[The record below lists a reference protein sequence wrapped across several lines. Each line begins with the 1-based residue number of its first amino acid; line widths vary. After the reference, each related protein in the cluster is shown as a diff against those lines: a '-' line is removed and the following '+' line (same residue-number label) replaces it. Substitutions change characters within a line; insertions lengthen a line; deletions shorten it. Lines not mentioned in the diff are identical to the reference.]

1 MKRKEFNYLKCMKKK
16 ALRERNERDLY
27 ILYYGNLT
35 ISSCLLSIVPT
46 SITLSV
52 AKIVVKL
59 AIDTMTTAFEFNQ
72 ILGFSDK
79 NSYSRDGQFLSNM
92 QRYSLL
98 VLSPLIYSTIF
109 LLLPSIELMLHL
121 INGATT

>member
-1 MKRKEFNYLKCMKKK
+1 MKKK